1 MQETKTSRARV
12 AFALL
17 CGLAVC
23 CSIMYIT
30 ADGESVLSDD
40 APHSTGSGQDIFT
53 PKSIE
58 SVDVKKTGLLYTKT
72 PDTLK
77 HGPEGRERLL
87 TFLDK
92 VEANIAKEVESRK
105 ADIAAIRAQMA
116 KNMAYNAEA
125 RKKMKSMLLAK
136 MAVNAKK
143 AKDDLAEAMRQTQ
156 AKFAAVAKLENKR
169 QRQTIRRSKKTR
181 EIMRKNKA
189 EGAKNLKDAVT
200 AQQRAL
206 STLAQ
211 ATNERIK
218 STNKHIA
225 VNAAQIKENAKKARK
240 DLDNAMDRFDKKMA
254 NVSEEAQKG
263 RSKLAAQAAAQDKK
277 FREYANNRIKAI
289 TAKTA
294 AQFHK
299 VRDTMAKDRAAA
311 DAALS
316 HTSARMDA
324 ALNAAAALQDKRFA
338 QTVSDIAEAK
348 KAEQAH
354 LNAQV
359 DAELKRMVKVGNDRY
374 DEHLKKDSE
383 LKSLMAKNKEANEKA
398 MDDMSQKFY
407 AQLADIKAQMK
418 KDRAH
423 AEHSLSTSTDGLY
436 KTLADN
442 QQAQDAVNKEL
453 TEATRRAKLDAEAAL
468 KEAKE
473 GFTSKVAKLHEV
485 VKDNE
490 KKHNSKVEELTGV
503 VSANAIKDA
512 EGRAELKKISEFN
525 KNQMKKAV
533 ADAVHAG
540 EQRALQIEK
549 KMKDINAKT
558 HASMNNRI
566 TSEISTLSKSIHS
579 QISELNLQTKEAR
592 AQMKEEIQFA
602 LTSAAKFAKE
612 DLKKAIAW
620 SEGEFSKLNAN
631 LASEKKL
638 SEGERAKMTETV
650 AADKANIIAHVNDA
664 VAAQNAALL
673 ALKQETNHEIKKTNK
688 ALDAQAEIMIS
699 NAESVREEMKA
710 NTAAI
715 VASLEAARKAAD
727 EQLASVN
734 TASEARYNEV
744 VKAVEDGVDSAMK
757 HADEKFSEAYIQM
770 ATNRKHFGEELASG
784 YDKLNDSIAKL
795 AALED
800 ERFSK
805 TVKDISAARKEAS
818 DQVAAARKHMKS
830 AIVATTATAKQ
841 TESRIIGSIQEVSAM
856 VVSDKAAQ
864 IRINESVDGE
874 LKRILEKSNDYET
887 KNVAARGIIR
897 KIMDEN
903 KQAAAQEVQELAKE
917 AEADLKKLRSQ
928 QSSNLLQFKRDLTGA
943 TESVYEKL
951 AKDNKAQ
958 QAALSGLKGNLA
970 EATATTQKSLADA
983 KDVFSSRVITLENAI
998 TANAKHFEDGLT
1010 HLTGVTMNWKE
1021 AAESDRANIRMMR
1034 DGMVADLNKNIA
1046 RAIQLG
1052 EAKIKAVEEE
1062 ANLNIA
1068 TERKS
1073 LLTTISSSVENM
1085 ADNVFK
1091 VTQENRQKIADNYLS
1106 LKAYAAT
1113 AADKIADYL
1122 QKGKGRNL
1130 SSVGDLLNTVAAVS
1144 GTRTKPAQGPGFGG
1158 DTLPMIFSGKTVKVD
1173 GAVSKI
1179 NGLVDEYIATLG
1191 QVKERWPLGLGKYL
1205 LAKLEIAMS
1214 KAGALEVDKIEG
1226 KSGNY
1231 VFMNAHAVGL
1241 SSKLS
1246 DFEGL
1251 AVRMA
1256 AYEHTLAS
1264 LTGKLPKSKSAG
1276 EKQTKVPPPEWEGN

>member
-1 MQETKTSRARV
+1 M
-12 AFALL
+12 
-17 CGLAVC
+17 G
-23 CSIMYIT
+23 
-30 ADGESVLSDD
+30 
-40 APHSTGSGQDIFT
+40 
-53 PKSIE
+53 
-58 SVDVKKTGLLYTKT
+58 
-72 PDTLK
+72 
-77 HGPEGRERLL
+77 
-87 TFLDK
+87 
-92 VEANIAKEVESRK
+92 
-105 ADIAAIRAQMA
+105 
-116 KNMAYNAEA
+116 
-125 RKKMKSMLLAK
+125 
-136 MAVNAKK
+136 
-143 AKDDLAEAMRQTQ
+143 
-156 AKFAAVAKLENKR
+156 
-169 QRQTIRRSKKTR
+169 
-181 EIMRKNKA
+181 
-189 EGAKNLKDAVT
+189 
-200 AQQRAL
+200 
-206 STLAQ
+206 
-211 ATNERIK
+211 
-218 STNKHIA
+218 
-225 VNAAQIKENAKKARK
+225 
-240 DLDNAMDRFDKKMA
+240 
-254 NVSEEAQKG
+254 
-263 RSKLAAQAAAQDKK
+263 
-277 FREYANNRIKAI
+277 
-289 TAKTA
+289 
-294 AQFHK
+294 
-299 VRDTMAKDRAAA
+299 
-311 DAALS
+311 
-316 HTSARMDA
+316 
-324 ALNAAAALQDKRFA
+324 
-338 QTVSDIAEAK
+338 
-348 KAEQAH
+348 
-354 LNAQV
+354 
-359 DAELKRMVKVGNDRY
+359 
-374 DEHLKKDSE
+374 
-383 LKSLMAKNKEANEKA
+383 
-398 MDDMSQKFY
+398 
-407 AQLADIKAQMK
+407 
-418 KDRAH
+418 
-423 AEHSLSTSTDGLY
+423 
-436 KTLADN
+436 
-442 QQAQDAVNKEL
+442 
-453 TEATRRAKLDAEAAL
+453 
-468 KEAKE
+468 
-473 GFTSKVAKLHEV
+473 
-485 VKDNE
+485 
-490 KKHNSKVEELTGV
+490 
-503 VSANAIKDA
+503 
-512 EGRAELKKISEFN
+512 
-525 KNQMKKAV
+525 
-533 ADAVHAG
+533 
-540 EQRALQIEK
+540 
-549 KMKDINAKT
+549 
-558 HASMNNRI
+558 
-566 TSEISTLSKSIHS
+566 
-579 QISELNLQTKEAR
+579 
-592 AQMKEEIQFA
+592 
-602 LTSAAKFAKE
+602 
-612 DLKKAIAW
+612 
-620 SEGEFSKLNAN
+620 
-631 LASEKKL
+631 

-688 ALDAQAEIMIS
+688 ALDAHAEIMIS
-699 NAESVREEMKA
+699 NAKAVREEMKA

-757 HADEKFSEAYIQM
+757 AADEKFSEAYIHM

-805 TVKDISAARKEAS
+805 TVKDISATRKEAS
-818 DQVAAARKHMKS
+818 EQVAAARKHMKS

-864 IRINESVDGE
+864 IRINEAVDGE
-874 LKRILEKSNDYET
+874 LKRLLEKSNDYET

-903 KQAAAQEVQELAKE
+903 KQAEAQ
-917 AEADLKKLRSQ
+917 ADLKKLRSQ
-928 QSSNLLQFKRDLTGA
+928 QAGTLLQFKQDLTSA

-1113 AADKIADYL
+1113 AADKIVDYL
-1122 QKGKGRNL
+1122 EKGKGRNL
-1130 SSVGDLLNTVAAVS
+1130 SSVGDLLQTVAGLSEVKTA
-1144 GTRTKPAQGPGFGG
+1144 PAEGMGFGG

-1173 GAVSKI
+1173 GSISKI

-1205 LAKLEIAMS
+1205 LAKLEIAMA

-1256 AYEHTLAS
+1256 GYESTLAKM
-1264 LTGKLPKSKSAG
+1264 TGHLSGKKTAG
-1276 EKQTKVPPPEWEGN
+1276 EATTNVPPPEWQGN

>member
-1 MQETKTSRARV
+1 M
-12 AFALL
+12 
-17 CGLAVC
+17 G
-23 CSIMYIT
+23 
-30 ADGESVLSDD
+30 
-40 APHSTGSGQDIFT
+40 
-53 PKSIE
+53 
-58 SVDVKKTGLLYTKT
+58 
-72 PDTLK
+72 
-77 HGPEGRERLL
+77 
-87 TFLDK
+87 
-92 VEANIAKEVESRK
+92 
-105 ADIAAIRAQMA
+105 
-116 KNMAYNAEA
+116 
-125 RKKMKSMLLAK
+125 
-136 MAVNAKK
+136 
-143 AKDDLAEAMRQTQ
+143 
-156 AKFAAVAKLENKR
+156 
-169 QRQTIRRSKKTR
+169 
-181 EIMRKNKA
+181 
-189 EGAKNLKDAVT
+189 
-200 AQQRAL
+200 
-206 STLAQ
+206 
-211 ATNERIK
+211 
-218 STNKHIA
+218 
-225 VNAAQIKENAKKARK
+225 
-240 DLDNAMDRFDKKMA
+240 
-254 NVSEEAQKG
+254 
-263 RSKLAAQAAAQDKK
+263 
-277 FREYANNRIKAI
+277 
-289 TAKTA
+289 
-294 AQFHK
+294 
-299 VRDTMAKDRAAA
+299 
-311 DAALS
+311 
-316 HTSARMDA
+316 
-324 ALNAAAALQDKRFA
+324 
-338 QTVSDIAEAK
+338 
-348 KAEQAH
+348 
-354 LNAQV
+354 
-359 DAELKRMVKVGNDRY
+359 
-374 DEHLKKDSE
+374 EHLKKDKE
-383 LKSLMAKNKEANEKA
+383 LHDLMARNKEDTAKH
-398 MDDMSQKFY
+398 MSDMAKSFY
-407 AQLADIKAQMK
+407 AQMAQIKAQMK
-418 KDRAH
+418 KDRSH
-423 AEHSLSTSTDGLY
+423 AESQLSSSTDALY
-436 KTLADN
+436 KTLGDN
-442 QQAQDAVNKEL
+442 MKAQDAVNKAL
-453 TEATRRAKLDAEAAL
+453 TAATRRAKLDAAAAL

-503 VSANAIKDA
+503 VAANAIKDA

-558 HASMNNRI
+558 RASMNNRI

-602 LTSAAKFAKE
+602 LTSAAEFAKE

-631 LASEKKL
+631 LAAEKKL
-638 SEGERAKMTETV
+638 SEGEHAKMTETV

-688 ALDAQAEIMIS
+688 ALDAHAEIMIS
-699 NAESVREEMKA
+699 NAKAVREEMKA

-757 HADEKFSEAYIQM
+757 AADEKFSEAYIQM

-864 IRINESVDGE
+864 IRINQSVDAE
-874 LKRILEKSNDYET
+874 MKRILKKSNAYET
-887 KNVAARGIIR
+887 KNKEARGIIR

-903 KQAAAQEVQELAKE
+903 KQAAAQETAELAKE
-917 AEADLKKLRSQ
+917 TRADLKKLRSEQ
-928 QSSNLLQFKRDLTGA
+928 AGTLLQFKQDLTA
-943 TESVYEKL
+943 STEAVYEKL
-951 AKDNKAQ
+951 AKDNAAQ
-958 QAALSGLKGNLA
+958 QAALEGMKGDLA
-970 EATATTQKSLADA
+970 TATATTAKALADA
-983 KDVFSSRVITLENAI
+983 KDVFTSRTITLENAI
-998 TANAKHFEDGLT
+998 TANAKHFERGLT
-1010 HLTGVTMNWKE
+1010 HLTGVAMHFKE
-1021 AAESDRANIRMMR
+1021 AAAEDRENIRMMR
-1034 DGMVADLNKNIA
+1034 DSMVADLNKNIA

-1052 EAKIKAVEEE
+1052 EAKIKAVEEDT
-1062 ANLNIA
+1062 NLNIA
-1068 TERKS
+1068 TERKA

-1091 VTQENRQKIADNYLS
+1091 VSQENRQKIADNYLS

-1113 AADKIADYL
+1113 AADLITDYL

-1130 SSVGDLLNTVAAVS
+1130 SSVGDLLNTVAGMSTVKTA
-1144 GTRTKPAQGPGFGG
+1144 PAQGMGFGG
-1158 DTLPMIFSGKTVKVD
+1158 DSLPLIFSGETIKVD
-1173 GAVSKI
+1173 NAVSKI
-1179 NGLVDEYIATLG
+1179 NGLVNEYIDTIG
-1191 QVKERWPLGLGKYL
+1191 QVKERWPLGLGHYL
-1205 LAKLEIAMS
+1205 IAKLEIAMS

-1231 VFMNAHAVGL
+1231 VFMNAHSVGL

-1264 LTGKLPKSKSAG
+1264 LTGKLPKSKTAG
-1276 EKQTKVPPPEWEGN
+1276 EEETKVPPPEWEGN